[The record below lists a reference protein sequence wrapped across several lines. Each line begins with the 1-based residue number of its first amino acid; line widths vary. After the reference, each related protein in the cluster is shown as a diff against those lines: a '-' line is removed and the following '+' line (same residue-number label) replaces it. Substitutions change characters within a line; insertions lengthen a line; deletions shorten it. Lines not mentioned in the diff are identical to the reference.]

1 VNGTQLHGKRDQWVE
16 IMKGRRKKNYDF
28 TILVVDD
35 DPGVQNMIRRILGRS
50 GYRVKTARGGKEAFA
65 MMSESLPDLIIL
77 DLSMPGIDGF
87 EVATHLKSNPAT
99 QEIPIILITG
109 LDNSENHV
117 KALDIGINDFLSK
130 TAEPEEILARTRSHL
145 RIKQL
150 NDQLTN
156 HRIALEKT
164 VDLRTQQLK
173 DASLEVIWRLTAASE
188 YRDNETGAHIKR
200 MSHYSAAIAQKM
212 GLRKKTVETILYSA
226 PMHDIGKIGIPD
238 GILLKAG
245 KLDAEEW
252 RIMKGHTIIGAN
264 ILKGSRIG
272 FVRMGAMIALTH
284 HEKWDGS
291 GYPNGLKGRQ
301 IPLAGRIV
309 TLADVFD
316 ALTSKRTYKE
326 AFPVEKSNRIIEEG
340 RGKHFDPE
348 VVDAFFAIQDEILH
362 IKELFEDHRHDPV
375 DLFDRTFFDG
385 TVNSLFAMRAA
396 AG

>member
-1 VNGTQLHGKRDQWVE
+1 MNNHLH
-16 IMKGRRKKNYDF
+16 KNNVF
-28 TILVVDD
+28 NILIVDD
-35 DPGVQNMIRRILGRS
+35 DPGVQNMIRRILQRS
-50 GYRVKTARGGKEAFA
+50 GYGVQTARGGREAYA
-65 MMSESLPDLIIL
+65 MVAASLPDLIIL

-87 EVATHLKSNPAT
+87 EVATHLKSSPAT
-99 QEIPIILITG
+99 KEIPIILITG

-150 NDQLTN
+150 NDQLN
-156 HRIALEKT
+156 DHRIALEKT

-200 MSHYSAAIAQKM
+200 MSHYSAAIAKKM
-212 GLRKKTVETILYSA
+212 GLRKKTVDTILYSA

-245 KLDAEEW
+245 KLNDEEW

-264 ILKGSRIG
+264 ILKGSKIG
-272 FVRMGAMIALTH
+272 FVRMGAMIALNH

-291 GYPNGLKGRQ
+291 GYPNGLMGRQ

-309 TLADVFD
+309 ALADVFD
-316 ALTSKRTYKE
+316 ALTSKRSYKE
-326 AFPVEKSNRIIEEG
+326 PFSIQKSNRIIEEG
-340 RGKHFDPE
+340 RGKHFDPD
-348 VVDAFFAIQDEILH
+348 VVDAFFSIQDEILH
-362 IKELFEDHRHDPV
+362 IKERFADQRLAPTDLLDQPFSCATITSLFE
-375 DLFDRTFFDG
+375 T
-385 TVNSLFAMRAA
+385 RAA

>member
-1 VNGTQLHGKRDQWVE
+1 
-16 IMKGRRKKNYDF
+16 
-28 TILVVDD
+28 
-35 DPGVQNMIRRILGRS
+35 
-50 GYRVKTARGGKEAFA
+50 
-65 MMSESLPDLIIL
+65 
-77 DLSMPGIDGF
+77 
-87 EVATHLKSNPAT
+87 
-99 QEIPIILITG
+99 
-109 LDNSENHV
+109 
-117 KALDIGINDFLSK
+117 
-130 TAEPEEILARTRSHL
+130 
-145 RIKQL
+145 
-150 NDQLTN
+150 
-156 HRIALEKT
+156 
-164 VDLRTQQLK
+164 
-173 DASLEVIWRLTAASE
+173 
-188 YRDNETGAHIKR
+188 